1 MNVSVAMAVYNG
13 EKYLK
18 EQIDSIMCQLDEGD
32 ELIVSYNDST
42 DNTLQILARINQ
54 QYPSIKI
61 FQFKKKGVATNF
73 ENAILHCTKDF
84 IFLSSQDDVWEPN
97 KIQRVMEVFESD
109 PTILTVMHNCEYV
122 DSGLQSMNKDLFSD
136 RHVRK
141 GLIKNL
147 LINGYQGNCMAFRKE
162 LIPFVT
168 PMPETVEVHDQW
180 IGIMSERAGH
190 IAFLNE
196 KLVKYRKYEGTYTA
210 QPASIL
216 KKLKWRFNMGF
227 HIFNVLNE
235 KKMLK
240 WYLQSTYAPE
250 KRAKFDYAYG
260 YENDY
265 KHYEE
270 LKKASENKSVE
281 SSDSTESSND
291 SETMMYM
298 VEDFKGELKIDEES
312 DSKK

>member
-1 MNVSVAMAVYNG
+1 MNISVAMAVYNG

-18 EQIDSIMCQLDEGD
+18 DQVDSIMCQLDEDD
-32 ELIVSYNDST
+32 EMIISYNEST
-42 DNTLQILARINQ
+42 DNTLKVLAKINQ
-54 QYPSIKI
+54 EYPNIKI
-61 FQFKKKGVATNF
+61 YQFKKKGVATNF

-84 IFLSSQDDVWEPN
+84 IFLAAQDDVWEQN
-97 KIQRVMEVFESD
+97 KIEKVMEVFKSD
-109 PTILTVMHNCEYV
+109 PTVLTVMHNCEYV
-122 DSGLQSMNKDLFSD
+122 DSGLQPLNKDLFGD

-147 LINGYQGNCMAFRKE
+147 LINGYQGNCMAFRSD

-196 KLVKYRKYEGTYTA
+196 NLIKYRKYEGTFTT
-210 QPASIL
+210 QKASIL
-216 KKLKWRFNMGF
+216 KKLKWRFNMGY
-227 HIFNVLNE
+227 HIFDILNE

-240 WYLQSTYAPE
+240 WYLQSIYAPE
-250 KRAKFDYAYG
+250 KKAKFDYLYG
-260 YENDY
+260 YENDPNHNVS
-265 KHYEE
+265 KESNE
-270 LKKASENKSVE
+270 TNKE
-281 SSDSTESSND
+281 SISNTG

-298 VEDFKGELKIDEES
+298 VDDFKGELKENEETHS
-312 DSKK
+312 EE